1 MDYLQ
6 SLLEY
11 SETPLITAFL
21 LGLLTAVSPCPLAT
35 NITAIGFIS
44 KEISHRRRIFLNGI
58 LYTLGRMTAYTALGV
73 VLIYIIRSG
82 ADTFDIQKELSVWGE
97 RLLAPALILIGLF
110 MLFGDKLPLPKFGI
124 QTAVDDSRPRGG
136 WGSFLLGILFALTFC
151 PTSGLFYFG
160 MLIPMSALES
170 SGYLLPPVYALATG
184 LPVVLAAWI
193 LAYSVAQ
200 IGRFYHQAQRF
211 QRWFGRIVAI
221 VFIFTGIYY
230 GLINLN
236 II

>member
-1 MDYLQ
+1 
-6 SLLEY
+6 
-11 SETPLITAFL
+11 
-21 LGLLTAVSPCPLAT
+21 
-35 NITAIGFIS
+35 
-44 KEISHRRRIFLNGI
+44 
-58 LYTLGRMTAYTALGV
+58 
-73 VLIYIIRSG
+73 
-82 ADTFDIQKELSVWGE
+82 
-97 RLLAPALILIGLF
+97 

-170 SGYLLPPVYALATG
+170 SGAYLLPPVYALATG

>member
-11 SETPLITAFL
+11 SETPLIIAFL

-35 NITAIGFIS
+35 NISAIGFIS

-58 LYTLGRMTAYTALGV
+58 LYTLGRMTAYTVLGV

-124 QTAVDDSRPRGG
+124 QTAVDDSRPRGA

-236 II
+236 IV